1 MNEATKFGQR
11 GPVTHSAFGQRTV
24 VLDIE
29 TVSLG
34 SDEKGALSAISGR
47 IVCICLLV
55 DDGCAIREIAIASED
70 EGQVVSEFW
79 TAIRPT
85 DVLVGHNLLGFD
97 LPFIRQRGWI
107 LGIRPSR
114 AIDERRF
121 YTRDVVDTL
130 ELWTNWGHKK
140 GATLEALGTALGCGG
155 KSADG
160 TRVDGWWA
168 DRNLEA
174 IKSYCREDVRLA
186 YRVYCRLTYQEPK
199 PIAESDPTCGLPME
213 ETTCCN

>member
-1 MNEATKFGQR
+1 MNQITKFGQQGQGIR
-11 GPVTHSAFGQRTV
+11 FALKQRTV
-24 VLDIE
+24 VVDIE
-29 TVSLG
+29 TVSLT
-34 SDEKGALSAISGR
+34 SDAKGALSAMSGR

-55 DDGCAIREIAIASED
+55 DDGEAIREIAIASED
-70 EGQVVSEFW
+70 ERQVIREFW
-79 TAIRPT
+79 MAIRPT

-140 GATLEALGTALGCGG
+140 GATLDALGMALGCGG
-155 KSADG
+155 KTADG
-160 TRVDGWWA
+160 SSVVQWWA
-168 DRNLEA
+168 ERNFEA
-174 IKSYCREDVRLA
+174 IKLYCREDVRLA

-199 PIAESDPTCGLPME
+199 RIADADQTCGLPTE